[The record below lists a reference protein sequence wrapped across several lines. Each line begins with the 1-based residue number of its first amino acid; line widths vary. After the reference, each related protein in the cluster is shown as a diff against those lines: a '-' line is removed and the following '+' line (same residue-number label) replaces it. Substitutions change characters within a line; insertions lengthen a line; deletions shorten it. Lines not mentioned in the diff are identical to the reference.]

1 MWFFLNMYYTKFLL
15 NLKSSLTEL
24 ITSYSDKNILTCI
37 LVF

>member
-1 MWFFLNMYYTKFLL
+1 MWVFLNMYYTKFLL

-24 ITSYSDKNILTCI
+24 ITYSDKRTLKCI